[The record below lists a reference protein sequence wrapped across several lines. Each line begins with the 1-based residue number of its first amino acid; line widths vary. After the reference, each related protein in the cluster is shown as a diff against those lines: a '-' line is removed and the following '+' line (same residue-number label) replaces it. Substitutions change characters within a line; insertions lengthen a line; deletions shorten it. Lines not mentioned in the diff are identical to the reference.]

1 MTTVPEDQL
10 ARAAS
15 LLREDLTTR
24 AAYVSDASIYRR
36 LPAAVAEPRTVEQI
50 RDLLA
55 LAHERGWSVISR
67 GGGTSVAGNSIGG
80 LHSGGSALYPSLR
93 YQSGGLR
100 PAACT
105 RTRTSPSLTAGFGA
119 SS

>member
-1 MTTVPEDQL
+1 MTTAPEDQL

-67 GGGTSVAGNSIGG
+67 GGGTSVAGNSIGDG
-80 LHSGGSALYPSLR
+80 LVIDTSRHFNRVLSIDPQAETADIEPGVILSLIHI
-93 YQSGGLR
+93 
-100 PAACT
+100 
-105 RTRTSPSLTAGFGA
+105 
-119 SS
+119 

>member
-1 MTTVPEDQL
+1 MTV
-10 ARAAS
+10 
-15 LLREDLTTR
+15 LRDDLTTR

-67 GGGTSVAGNSIGG
+67 GGFGG
-80 LHSGGSALYPSLR
+80 GGGKSF
-93 YQSGGLR
+93 GG
-100 PAACT
+100 
-105 RTRTSPSLTAGFGA
+105 
-119 SS
+119 